1 MVMYVM
7 MVVDVMITSS
17 VFNGGGCKM
26 VLMVDVM
33 ITSSVFNGDV
43 CNDGGR
49 CNDN

>member
-17 VFNGGGCKM
+17 VFNGGGC
-26 VLMVDVM
+26 
-33 ITSSVFNGDV
+33 
-43 CNDGGR
+43 NDGVNGG